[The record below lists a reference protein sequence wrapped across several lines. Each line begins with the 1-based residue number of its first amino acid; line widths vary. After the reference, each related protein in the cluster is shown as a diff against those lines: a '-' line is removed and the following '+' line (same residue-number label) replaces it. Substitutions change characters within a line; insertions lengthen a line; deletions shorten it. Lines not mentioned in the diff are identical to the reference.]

1 MSVSRSM
8 SIASASSIKDDV
20 IDASEKWYSFLTG
33 SEKEGR
39 WATAI
44 LCGVLVF
51 LGSLLIVIASD
62 ATPFKLTDYF
72 IHYGSELYFEV
83 AGIASICSGLIYYM
97 IARRRR
103 SKYTELHELIERAK
117 IEGQSRPEIMI
128 ELINAM
134 TSILP
139 KVRDSKRDTAFFFGV
154 LAFFLTAFLF
164 PYNLVLAL
172 VVWLYFRYEASS
184 EFNREMTRFDNWKLK
199 FQS

>member
-1 MSVSRSM
+1 ME
-8 SIASASSIKDDV
+8 SASSVKDDV
-20 IDASEKWYSFLTG
+20 IGASEKWYSYLTG

-39 WATAI
+39 WATAV

-51 LGSLLIVIASD
+51 LGSLLITIASD
-62 ATPFKLTDYF
+62 ATSFKLTDYF
-72 IHYGSELYFEV
+72 FQYGSELFFEV
-83 AGIASICSGLIYYM
+83 AGVASICSGLIYYM
-97 IARRRR
+97 IARRRK

-117 IEGQSRPEIMI
+117 IEGPSRPEIMI
-128 ELINAM
+128 ELINAI

-139 KVRDSKRDTAFFFGV
+139 KVRDSKRDTAFFLGV

-184 EFNREMTRFDNWKLK
+184 EFNREITRFDNWKLK

>member
-1 MSVSRSM
+1 ME
-8 SIASASSIKDDV
+8 SASSVKDDV
-20 IDASEKWYSFLTG
+20 IRASEKWYSYLTG

-39 WATAI
+39 WATAV
-44 LCGVLVF
+44 LCGLSVF
-51 LGSLLIVIASD
+51 LGSLLIIMAFD

-72 IHYGSELYFEV
+72 IQYGSELYFEV
-83 AGIASICSGLIYYM
+83 AGVASICSGLLYYI
-97 IARRRR
+97 IARRRK

-128 ELINAM
+128 ELINVM

-139 KVRDSKRDTAFFFGV
+139 KVRDSKRDTGFFYGV
-154 LAFFLTAFLF
+154 LVFFLTAFLF

-199 FQS
+199 LQS